1 MLFAASVVA
10 STTLAPL
17 ADVRVGER
25 GDRVRIE
32 VLCTQSCDAEPL
44 DEKSYLVTWAKG
56 DFVADVGGKSRHVQT
71 IRLQTQQFGTAL
83 QVESASPPRSVIV
96 NRCGTARICFDYDF
110 SAPDGARSPALTVEQ
125 LEHDLT
131 SLMDRT
137 GYATLAGDPAPA
149 SKGHADQRLVAQSLA
164 TKGGVSKSRPSQPL
178 AIRPPKPEPVKAAA
192 AAVVP
197 VAVSAN
203 ATLAPVSAPLPQPVL
218 VQATASEEIG
228 VCAAARA
235 ALEIDAWNLGAYRT
249 VELCDRKARE
259 SQAPA
264 PSVSGRVP
272 QHVTGTALR

>member
-1 MLFAASVVA
+1 MVFVASFVA
-10 STTLAPL
+10 STALAPL

-44 DEKSYLVTWAKG
+44 GERSYLVTWAKG
-56 DFVADVGGKSRHVQT
+56 DFVADVGGKSRHIQT

-83 QVESASPPRSVIV
+83 QVEAASPPRSVIV

-131 SLMDRT
+131 SLMSRT
-137 GYATLAGDPAPA
+137 GYDRLAVNAAPAPVAKRVVSKPRPSKAGDV
-149 SKGHADQRLVAQSLA
+149 Q
-164 TKGGVSKSRPSQPL
+164 
-178 AIRPPKPEPVKAAA
+178 PPKPAKPEPAKIAAA
-192 AAVVP
+192 P
-197 VAVSAN
+197 VEPPAVSAN
-203 ATLAPVSAPLPQPVL
+203 ATPAPAPAPSPRPVL
-218 VQATASEEIG
+218 VQAAASEQIG

-249 VELCDRKARE
+249 VELCDRKARG
-259 SQAPA
+259 SQDAGPG
-264 PSVSGRVP
+264 VSGRAP